1 MVLGNRIEVERSN
14 GTNGWDS
21 VEVKSG
27 EMKINCSYQI
37 KQQITIKLG
46 FPYSDTITIET
57 SEPIND
63 KSDIEQFARE
73 MLYAAELRHESNRK
87 AIIEKNR
94 ETFRTNI
101 LPLWFEREAYRAKN
115 MASNQNMRKEARRK
129 LNAGIIDLKSYNDLI
144 RALNSNVEDDDHI
157 DDIVAYN
164 RRLKLELCRLGAGN
178 KFHFSY
184 HDIERILGKGIWEN
198 SLQIEKHLGG
208 HIETKLLDTLRRDL
222 ESFNL
227 LYGLGYQHLTLEQMR
242 QEYNTITT
250 AGFGDIT
257 LAATFKKGDE
267 IVAVMAIDNDHG
279 RRALC
284 HLVGKERLA
293 ELLPKRAYNAVIR
306 EDRITLQDVEC
317 VDLSTYKTIIIE

>member
-1 MVLGNRIEVERSN
+1 MGR
-14 GTNGWDS
+14 
-21 VEVKSG
+21 
-27 EMKINCSYQI
+27 
-37 KQQITIKLG
+37 
-46 FPYSDTITIET
+46 
-57 SEPIND
+57 
-63 KSDIEQFARE
+63 
-73 MLYAAELRHESNRK
+73 
-87 AIIEKNR
+87 
-94 ETFRTNI
+94 
-101 LPLWFEREAYRAKN
+101 
-115 MASNQNMRKEARRK
+115 
-129 LNAGIIDLKSYNDLI
+129 LKSYNDLI

-164 RRLKLELCRLGAGN
+164 RRLKLELCRLGAGK

-208 HIETKLLDTLRRDL
+208 HIETKLLNTLKLDL

-227 LYGLGYQHLTLEQMR
+227 LYRLGYQHLTLEQMR
-242 QEYNTITT
+242 QEYDTITT

>member
-1 MVLGNRIEVERSN
+1 MVLGKRIEVERSN
-14 GTNGWDS
+14 GANGWDS

-27 EMKINCSYQI
+27 KMKISCSYQI

-63 KSDIEQFARE
+63 KCDIEQFALE
-73 MLYAAELRHESNRK
+73 MLHAAELRRESNRK
-87 AIIEKNR
+87 AIIEKNS
-94 ETFRTNI
+94 EAFRTNI
-101 LPLWFEREAYRAKN
+101 IPLWFEREAYRAKN
-115 MASNQNMRKEARRK
+115 IASKQNMRKEARRE
-129 LNAGIIDLKSYNDLI
+129 LNAGTMDIKSYNNLI
-144 RALNSNVEDDDHI
+144 RALNSAVEDDDYI
-157 DDIVAYN
+157 DDIAAYN
-164 RRLKLELCRLGAGN
+164 RRLKLELCRLGAG
-178 KFHFSY
+178 KEFHFAY
-184 HDIERILGKGIWEN
+184 HDIERILGKRIWEN
-198 SLQIEKHLGG
+198 SLQIKKHLGG
-208 HIETKLLDTLRRDL
+208 HIETKLLDALRRDL

-227 LYGLGYQHLTLEQMR
+227 LYRLGYQHLTIEQMR
-242 QEYNTITT
+242 QEYDTITT

-267 IVAVMAIDNDHG
+267 IVAFMAIDNDHG

-306 EDRITLQDVEC
+306 EDRIALQNVEYVELSPCKTL
-317 VDLSTYKTIIIE
+317 IIE